1 MIQDLKQSQNGMSKL
16 VGRRRGSTQRCYR
29 LPCWLSCKVG
39 YALGMNIDAIEV
51 HLKGEEE

>member
-1 MIQDLKQSQNGMSKL
+1 MIQDLKQSQNGMSML
-16 VGRRRGSTQRCYR
+16 VGHRRGSTQRCYR
-29 LPCWLSCKVG
+29 LPGWLSCKVG